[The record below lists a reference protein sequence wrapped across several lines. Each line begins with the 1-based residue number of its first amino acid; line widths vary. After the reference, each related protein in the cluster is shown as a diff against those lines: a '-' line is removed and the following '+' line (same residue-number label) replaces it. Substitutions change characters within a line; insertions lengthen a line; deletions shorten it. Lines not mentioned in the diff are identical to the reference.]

1 MLNFVENITLQKN
14 SIKNLK
20 IEYKYMDRLNGY

>member
-1 MLNFVENITLQKN
+1 MHCPIKIAGTSCAYVVQKN

-20 IEYKYMDRLNGY
+20 NDTEED